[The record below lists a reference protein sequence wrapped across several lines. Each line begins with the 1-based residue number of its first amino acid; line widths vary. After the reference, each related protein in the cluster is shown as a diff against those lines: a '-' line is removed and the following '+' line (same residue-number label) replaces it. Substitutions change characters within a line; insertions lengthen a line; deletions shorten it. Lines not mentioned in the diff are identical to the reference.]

1 MRRLSGRQSGSARP
15 KSVADLGEGEDWS
28 QHLASLRLTNSEAQQ
43 FSSIEQLEAA
53 QYGQTYS
60 RPGQPQYAQVRS
72 VRTLQHGQ
80 VRSSRSLHF
89 PQSEERSR
97 TWNQQSVAR
106 YRQET
111 EYYPAR
117 HKRLSV
123 SSFRYEDTEA
133 GPGSTSSTSTTDQ
146 RAAFKQKVQRSLSC
160 DRTKQASKQV
170 VKSIKIS
177 SDKIQENLT
186 KISSNLNSKLDTR
199 LSSLSCMAGEE
210 EGVAPTDWYR
220 PPAEDP
226 SGGFR
231 PPVVAPVRLTTP
243 STFMA
248 GHGHQIPRPQSPT
261 SSVFSCTKPQVWP
274 TLWTLDSTLYP
285 LVCTL
290 ICKIFD

>member
-1 MRRLSGRQSGSARP
+1 M
-15 KSVADLGEGEDWS
+15 ADTESE
-28 QHLASLRLTNSEAQQ
+28 LAANLANLRLANSAAPE

-60 RPGQPQYAQVRS
+60 RPEYSQYAQVRS
-72 VRTLQHGQ
+72 VRSLQQHSQ
-80 VRSSRSLHF
+80 VRPSRSLHF
-89 PQSEERSR
+89 PQVEEERSH
-97 TWNQQSVAR
+97 TWNQQSVSR
-106 YRQET
+106 YRQES

-123 SSFRYEDTEA
+123 SSFRYEDT
-133 GPGSTSSTSTTDQ
+133 GDTTTPSTPSTTEQ
-146 RAAFKQKVQRSLSC
+146 RNAFKQKVQRSLSC
-160 DRTKQASKQV
+160 ERTKHASKQV

-220 PPAEDP
+220 PPPEDP

-231 PPVVAPVRLTTP
+231 PPAVAPVRLTTP
-243 STFMA
+243 STFRA
-248 GHGHQIPRPQSPT
+248 GHQDQIPRPQSPT

-274 TLWTLDSTLYP
+274 TVNTQDSTLYP
-285 LVCTL
+285 LLCTL
-290 ICKIFD
+290 ICEIFH